1 MNKLILFIILT
12 IASNNCF
19 AFEKYF
25 KGFIIYVGGE
35 ALHRFTQEGTDEVRP
50 HTLFSGDQIIKKIC
64 PSAKKECSVKSDEY
78 YYLTELLDKS
88 CLDEKEK
95 CIISGY
101 IVAQLRKD
109 ILLKHMP
116 IEGYNNDS
124 RLLGTI
130 GYTWGRLYNL
140 NGEFIEITEP
150 SKHVGTMMGPVSF
163 IQLYAEKGAIK
174 EGVYDPN
181 KRDDFNNLLIPNF
194 LKLSNPFKND
204 SLEMWFNASWKT
216 WPYNTFHHID
226 IGAFVLKKH
235 YDCSKIKLNAKNYKY
250 FKSGRPDEVN
260 LNNFS
265 KDCHDRT
272 FKIIKAEEGLLY
284 AVIKSSV
291 FDEGYDPDA
300 NNYFPK
306 KTEDY
311 TRLKIKLKEYRKL
324 PNVMAI
330 FNEKELFPDS
340 NNPRENIEYLQL
352 QEEENYSAEHIE
364 WKKKQVKDFTFLGGY
379 LPIKDV
385 DQSSIKK

>member
-1 MNKLILFIILT
+1 MSMNKLILFITLT
-12 IASNNCF
+12 IVSNNCF

-25 KGFIIYVGGE
+25 KGFIIYIGSE
-35 ALHRFTQEGTDEVRP
+35 DLHRLTQEGRP

-64 PSAKKECSVKSDEY
+64 PSDKKECSIKPDEFY
-78 YYLTELLDKS
+78 YFTELLDKS
-88 CLDEKEK
+88 CLVEDEK

-101 IVAQLRKD
+101 IVAELRKD
-109 ILLKHMP
+109 VLLKKMSLD
-116 IEGYNNDS
+116 GYDNDTRGLAS
-124 RLLGTI
+124 V
-130 GYTWGRLYNL
+130 GYIWGRIYNKE
-140 NGEFIEITEP
+140 GSFIEITEP
-150 SKHVGTMMGPVSF
+150 TKLAGNILGPVSF
-163 IQLYAEKGAIK
+163 VELYAEKGAYK
-174 EGVYDPN
+174 GRVYDPQ
-181 KRDDFNNLLIPNF
+181 KRNSFNNLNKPNF
-194 LKLSNPFKND
+194 LKLSNPFEND
-204 SLEMWFNASWKT
+204 SLEMWFNASWTT
-216 WPYNTFHHID
+216 WPYNTVHHVDKGTFI
-226 IGAFVLKKH
+226 LKKNF
-235 YDCSKIKLNAKNYKY
+235 DCSKIKLNAKNYKY
-250 FKSGRPDEVN
+250 FKSGRPDEVD

-291 FDEGYDPDA
+291 FDEGYDPEA

-311 TRLKIKLKEYRKL
+311 TRLKIKLNEYRKL